1 MIRQIALCRIKRLV
15 ASALLLAL
23 LLMVTSCQAVSWPW
37 SSSEVATVEAP
48 KQTAT
53 AEILDTV
60 SESLWRFG
68 WISILLVLF
77 FPRVREPL
85 LGLWMAM
92 LRALAIPFLAIRRWF
107 DGGRDS

>member
-1 MIRQIALCRIKRLV
+1 
-15 ASALLLAL
+15 
-23 LLMVTSCQAVSWPW
+23 
-37 SSSEVATVEAP
+37 VATVEAP

-53 AEILDTV
+53 AEILETA

-77 FPRVREPL
+77 FPRVREPI
-85 LGLWMAM
+85 LGLWTAM
-92 LRALAIPFLAIRRWF
+92 LKALAIPFLAIRRWF